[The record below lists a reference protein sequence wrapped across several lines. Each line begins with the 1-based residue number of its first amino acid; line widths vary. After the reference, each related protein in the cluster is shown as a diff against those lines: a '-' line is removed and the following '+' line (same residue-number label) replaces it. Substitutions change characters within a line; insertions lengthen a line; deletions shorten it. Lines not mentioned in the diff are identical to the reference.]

1 MAAIHS
7 ATQLPPPGLAAA
19 GATGTGASNTN
30 DDGGGDDE
38 EDEEDEAEEADEEN
52 EEGPDDQ
59 EPMKFIW
66 FNDLYVLDSGMSTFY
81 STSTVQKYMYE
92 YTLNFKTYSSYSSTC
107 SCFILAPSPPTV
119 QQTRVGRSQCT

>member
-19 GATGTGASNTN
+19 GAAGTGLSNPN
-30 DDGGGDDE
+30 DEAGEDD
-38 EDEEDEAEEADEEN
+38 DDEAEEADEEEN

-66 FNDLYVLDSGMSTFY
+66 FNDLYVFDSG
-81 STSTVQKYMYE
+81 
-92 YTLNFKTYSSYSSTC
+92 TLS
-107 SCFILAPSPPTV
+107 LL
-119 QQTRVGRSQCT
+119 